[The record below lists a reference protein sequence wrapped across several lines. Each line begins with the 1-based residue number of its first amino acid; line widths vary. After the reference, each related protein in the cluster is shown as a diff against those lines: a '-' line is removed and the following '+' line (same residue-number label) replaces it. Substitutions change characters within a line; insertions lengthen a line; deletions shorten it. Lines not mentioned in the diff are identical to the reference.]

1 MAINGD
7 APQPR
12 SFQTTHWSLVAR
24 AGSASSQLQ
33 REALGLLIERYAPAL
48 RAHLMTRKGRT
59 ADEADDLLQAF
70 LASKVVEQAIMAQA
84 APDRGRF
91 RTFIL
96 TALDRFVVS
105 QYRHQRA
112 RKRYAGPMVEADEEL
127 ELPAPGASPDLA
139 FEVAWGRN
147 VVHEALRR
155 MQEECERTGRVD
167 IWGVFE
173 ARLVSPLLGGDVAAV
188 PSYDELVG
196 RFGFASPIQASNVL
210 ITAKRM
216 FIRVIRGV
224 VGEYELAEDHIDA
237 EIAALKGILAGPR
250 G

>member
-1 MAINGD
+1 MDIHGD
-7 APQPR
+7 TPQPR
-12 SFQTTHWSLVAR
+12 SFKTTHWSLVAR
-24 AGSASSQLQ
+24 AGGARSQLQ
-33 REALGLLIERYAPAL
+33 RQALGLLIERYAPAL

-70 LASKVVEQAIMAQA
+70 LASKLVEQAIMAQTT
-84 APDRGRF
+84 PHRGRF

-112 RKRYAGPMVEADEEL
+112 RKRFAGPTVEAEEDL
-127 ELPAPGASPDLA
+127 ELAAPEAAPDVA
-139 FEVAWGRN
+139 FDVAWGRN
-147 VVHEALRR
+147 VIHEALRR
-155 MQEECERTGRVD
+155 MREECARTGRAD

-173 ARLVSPLLGGDVAAV
+173 ARLVSPLLGGDVAV
-188 PSYDELVG
+188 PSYDELLK

-210 ITAKRM
+210 ITGKRM
-216 FIRVIRGV
+216 FVRVIRGV
-224 VGEYELAEDHIDA
+224 IGEYELGEAQIDA
-237 EIAALKGILAGPR
+237 EIEALKGVLAGPR

>member
-1 MAINGD
+1 MPIHGD
-7 APQPR
+7 GPQPR

-24 AGSASSQLQ
+24 AGGASGQLQ
-33 REALGLLIERYAPAL
+33 REALSLLIERYAPAL

-70 LASKVVEQAIMAQA
+70 LAGKVVEQAIMAQA

-105 QYRHQRA
+105 EYRHQRA
-112 RKRYAGPMVEADEEL
+112 RKRFAGATAEVDEEL
-127 ELPAPGASPDLA
+127 ELAAPGAAPDVA
-139 FEVAWGRN
+139 FDVAWGRN
-147 VVHEALRR
+147 VIQEALRR
-155 MQEECERTGRVD
+155 MHEECERTGRGD

-173 ARLVSPLLGGDVAAV
+173 SRLVSPLLGGDVAA
-188 PSYDELVG
+188 PSYDALVE

-210 ITAKRM
+210 ITGKRM

-224 VGEYELAEDHIDA
+224 VGEYELGEDQIDA
-237 EIAALKGILAGPR
+237 EIAALRGLLAGTR

>member
-1 MAINGD
+1 MAIHGD

-24 AGSASSQLQ
+24 AGGAGGQLQ

-84 APDRGRF
+84 APGRGRF

-105 QYRHQRA
+105 QHRHQRA
-112 RKRYAGPMVEADEEL
+112 RKRFAGPTVEADEKL
-127 ELPAPGASPDLA
+127 ELSAPGAAPDDA
-139 FEVAWGRN
+139 FDVAWGRN
-147 VVHEALRR
+147 VIQEALRR
-155 MQEECERTGRVD
+155 MREECERTGRAD

-173 ARLVSPLLGGDVAAV
+173 ARLVSPLLGGDVRV
-188 PSYDELVG
+188 PSYDELLE
-196 RFGFASPIQASNVL
+196 RFGFGSPIQASNVL
-210 ITAKRM
+210 ITGKRM

-224 VGEYELAEDHIDA
+224 VGEYELGEEQINA
-237 EIAALKGILAGPR
+237 EIAALKGVLAGPR
-250 G
+250 R